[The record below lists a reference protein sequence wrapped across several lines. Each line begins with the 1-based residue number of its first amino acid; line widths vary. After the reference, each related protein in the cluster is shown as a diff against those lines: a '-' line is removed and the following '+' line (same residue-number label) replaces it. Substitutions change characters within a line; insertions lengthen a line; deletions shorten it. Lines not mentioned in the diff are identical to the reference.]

1 MTRIER
7 TPLPDGLHATAYRD
21 KKDGLVVYVS
31 NTLDAKNQRAAVMVA
46 IRASR
51 RTEWWTGLLP
61 PAGVAVLVAL
71 RTWLW
76 RGTTVLRAQPMA
88 WAAGTTATVTVAA
101 AAGAFYTAVPQHH
114 HPPQSAQQHAH
125 VTGPSHQGGS
135 QHHASGHQ
143 PGQAAQPTAGSAPGP
158 SGSAGSGG
166 SGSSG
171 GSGGSGKESAHGGST
186 TLPTPAPTGSQ
197 SQAPAP
203 PASPA
208 PSPSPSPS
216 PSPTHSQPGGTCV
229 FLLGVKVC
237 LPV

>member
-7 TPLPDGLHATAYRD
+7 TPLPDGLQATAYRD

-76 RGTTVLRAQPMA
+76 RGTVVLRAQPVA

-114 HPPQSAQQHAH
+114 HPPQSARLPAP
-125 VTGPSHQGGS
+125 VTGPSQQGGS

-143 PGQAAQPTAGSAPGP
+143 PGQAAQPAAGSAPGP
-158 SGSAGSGG
+158 GGSAG
-166 SGSSG
+166 SG
-171 GSGGSGKESAHGGST
+171 GSGGSGKESSHGRSNT
-186 TLPTPAPTGSQ
+186 VPTPAPTGSQ

-216 PSPTHSQPGGTCV
+216 PSQSQPGGTCV

-237 LPV
+237 VPL

>member
-7 TPLPDGLHATAYRD
+7 TALPEGLQATAYRD
-21 KKDGLVVYVS
+21 PNDGLVVYVS
-31 NTLDAKNQRAAVMVA
+31 SILDAKSQRAAVMVA

-71 RTWLW
+71 RAWLW
-76 RGTTVLRAQPMA
+76 RGAVVLKAQPVA
-88 WAAGTTATVTVAA
+88 WAAGTTATVTIAA

-114 HPPQSAQQHAH
+114 HPAQAARQPAP
-125 VTGPSHQGGS
+125 VTGQSHQGGS
-135 QHHASGHQ
+135 QHHAPGNQ
-143 PGQAAQPTAGSAPGP
+143 PGQAAQPVAGSTAGPG
-158 SGSAGSGG
+158 GSAGSGG

-171 GSGGSGKESAHGGST
+171 GSGGSGTASSHGQST
-186 TLPTPAPTGSQ
+186 TLPSPAPSGSL

-203 PASPA
+203 PAL

-216 PSPTHSQPGGTCV
+216 ASPSPSQQPGTCV